1 MILTDIYPEFSVE
14 NGTYESKVR
23 LDRDNILGWLKT
35 IAGFSNAKGGYFVVG
50 VEDKTNKLI
59 GFALDELDKE
69 KLFFYNQIKE
79 HFDTLPEIES
89 NTVGYEINGNKRY
102 ILIFH
107 ILESHIKP
115 VILKMQGAP
124 LIYMRRDGYTNYATV
139 EEIMKMAKYSINPK
153 YDKDK
158 TDITFDFN
166 NFTKL
171 KQFYFENTQKELTIK
186 DLESINFYDENNKL
200 YKGSNLFRD
209 DYDGKDLHV
218 VFCLYEGFT
227 RGDNVILS
235 TNEFKGNAI
244 DCYKFLYDNVNF
256 RMNHGFVKKDTTRV
270 DTDAYPKRSLFEAI
284 INSIAHKDYYI
295 EGSSI
300 YVNMFKDRLVIS
312 SPGSPYGMDELDK
325 TYNFSSFASKRR
337 NELICAIFVL
347 CHAMEAKGTGFEK
360 IIDDYKNQDEKH
372 KPFIYSKNNQF
383 SIVLPDLTYSE
394 GVNVDNESIVIQAK
408 INNTTR
414 FDISVLSYCFS
425 SSHSTKE
432 ISEYL
437 NISNSTYLRK
447 QVIANLVNQSFLLE
461 SKKGNKVVYS
471 TNKDKV
477 SLK

>member
-1 MILTDIYPEFSVE
+1 MNLTDIYPEFNVE
-14 NGTYESKVR
+14 NGIYESKAR

-35 IAGFSNAKGGYFVVG
+35 IAGFSNAKGGYFVIG

-59 GFALDELDKE
+59 GFGLDELDKE

-89 NTVGYEINGNKRY
+89 NTLAYEINGNRRY

-107 ILESHIKP
+107 VLESHIKP

-347 CHAMEAKGTGFEK
+347 CHAIEAKGTGFEK

-394 GVNVDNESIVIQAK
+394 GINVDNESIVIQAK

-447 QVIANLVNQSFLLE
+447 QVIANLVSQSFLLE
-461 SKKGNKVVYS
+461 TKKGNKVVYS